1 MSDQV
6 PTTYTTQF
14 QNNMRLALNQTQSKV
29 YQFAMP
35 RDAATGTP
43 PGASLVELDDII
55 GQVQSRKGSGD
66 GRHGDVNYANT
77 GHTRLYIAKPDFD
90 YYAELVDNND
100 QVQAKIALQSGYMQ
114 TAVATVNRAKDD
126 AFYGGFFGTM
136 LTGAAGT
143 TQTPFPAGNVIANDV
158 GGVAGTPTGLNVA
171 KVRAARK
178 LLAQQFND
186 MDEDRYMVV
195 TADDLDQ
202 LLQEALV
209 INIDFGAKGN
219 ELQDGR
225 LRQLMGFTFI
235 ETESENPLFWNS
247 GLLDAGGGVRKT
259 PFWVKS
265 GMASYAW
272 WNTKTTIDRLPTK
285 HGSIQVYASICVG
298 CTRTDSG
305 KVGYILDKR
314 N

>member
-6 PTTYTTQF
+6 PTTFTTQF
-14 QNNMRLALNQTQSKV
+14 ENNMRLALNQTMPKV
-29 YQFAMP
+29 FQYVPP
-35 RDAATGTP
+35 RGGTG
-43 PGASLVELDDII
+43 AELIELDDII
-55 GQVQSRKGSGD
+55 GQAQSRKGAGD
-66 GRHGDVNYANT
+66 GRHGDVTYANT

-100 QVQAKIALQSGYMQ
+100 QVQAKIDLASGYMQ
-114 TAVATVNRAKDD
+114 TAVATINRAKDD
-126 AFYGGFFGTM
+126 SFYGGFFGNM
-136 LTGAAGT
+136 LTGKAGT
-143 TQTPFPAGNVIANDV
+143 TLTPFPAGNVIANDL
-158 GGVAGTPTGLNVA
+158 GGVAGTPTGLNMA
-171 KVRAARK
+171 KVRGARK

-186 MDEDRYMVV
+186 MDEERYMIV

-235 ETESENPLFWNS
+235 ETESENPLFWNY
-247 GLLDAGGGVRKT
+247 GLLDAGGGVRKN

-265 GMASYAW
+265 GMASHAW
-272 WNTKTTIDRLPTK
+272 WDTKTSIDVLPTK
-285 HGSIQVYASICVG
+285 HQSRQIYASICVG

-305 KVGYILDKR
+305 KVGYILNKR